1 MDLPKGSVDDAT
13 EALIGECEDRG
24 VKLQRDFNTILK
36 EHALVIYQLDDNSI
50 ITRRRNYL
58 HVDPTIPL

>member
-13 EALIGECEDRG
+13 EALTGECEDRG

-36 EHALVIYQLDDNSI
+36 EHALVIYQLDDNPI
-50 ITRRRNYL
+50 LTRRRNYL
-58 HVDPTIPL
+58 PLDPTAPL